1 MDGEDARKHQS
12 EVDAWRAQGE
22 KLGLLPQGASEAE
35 PAALPP
41 DRVTGTRPS
50 ALPGVISD
58 DPVVPPDVPLPY
70 ANSHGNDHVEHTHA
84 ISVYMPESIEHEGQ
98 HFVPMSAAFRS
109 AIDELEAGPQTGV
122 KVI

>member
-1 MDGEDARKHQS
+1 MDAEDARKHQS

-22 KLGLLPQGASEAE
+22 KLGLLPQGASEA
-35 PAALPP
+35 
-41 DRVTGTRPS
+41 
-50 ALPGVISD
+50 LPGVISE

-98 HFVPMSAAFRS
+98 HFVPMSAAFRR
-109 AIDELEAGPQTGV
+109 AIDELEAGPAQTGV
-122 KVI
+122 LPRLFAAAQPTKVI